1 MLYLALSVFFSVLL
15 LINFRLHARFGVNTF
30 QAIILNYPICFLT
43 GLVFLPDNQY
53 FNLSFS
59 EPSTPWA
66 MLLGVGFVITF
77 LLSGASTQK
86 AGITATSLANNIS
99 LVIPVI
105 FSLVVLKSS
114 QKFDVWNYL
123 GLALA
128 MVAVVLSTL
137 KKEEKLNSRTK
148 NTSDWLLPIAV
159 FVMYGITNTTFN
171 FLNARYVTASG
182 NTIPF
187 TLTILAG
194 SIIFGGIVLIIR
206 ILQGK
211 EKMQLKS
218 LWAAFPL
225 GIPNFLSFYFLLK
238 ALDAF
243 QNNGAFVLP
252 IYNISVIL
260 GSAIIALIFFQEKL
274 TNLNKVG
281 LALAV
286 LAIGLISYQGILA
299 LKKHLITEIY
309 ICISIFLK

>member
-1 MLYLALSVFFSVLL
+1 MLYLALSVLFSVLL
-15 LINFRLHARFGVNTF
+15 LINFRLHARYSVNTF
-30 QAIILNYPICFLT
+30 QAIILNYPVCFLT
-43 GLVFLPDNQY
+43 GLILLPDNQH
-53 FNLSFS
+53 FNLSFT

-86 AGITATSLANNIS
+86 VGITVTSLANNIS

-105 FSLVVLKSS
+105 FSLIILKSS

-123 GLALA
+123 GLVLAL
-128 MVAVVLSTL
+128 VAVVLSTL
-137 KKEEKLNSRTK
+137 KKVEKSENQAK
-148 NTSDWLLPIAV
+148 NTSDWLLPISV

-171 FLNARYVTASG
+171 FLNAKYVTASG

-187 TLTILAG
+187 TLTIVTG

-211 EKMQLKS
+211 DKLQLKS
-218 LWAAFPL
+218 ILAAFPL

-260 GSAIIALIFFQEKL
+260 GSAIIALIFFHEKL
-274 TNLNKVG
+274 SNLNKIG

-286 LAIGLISYQGILA
+286 LAIGLISYQGI
-299 LKKHLITEIY
+299 IN
-309 ICISIFLK
+309 

>member
-1 MLYLALSVFFSVLL
+1 MIYLALSVFFSILL

-30 QAIILNYPICFLT
+30 QAIILNYPVCFLT
-43 GLVFLPDNQY
+43 GLVFLPDNQH
-53 FNLSFS
+53 FTLSFA

-66 MLLGVGFVITF
+66 MLLGLGFVITF

-86 AGITATSLANNIS
+86 VGITATSLASNIS

-105 FSLVVLKSS
+105 FSLIVLKSG
-114 QKFDVWNYL
+114 QKFDSWNYL
-123 GLALA
+123 GLTLA
-128 MVAVVLSTL
+128 MIAVVLSTL
-137 KKEEKLNSRTK
+137 KRKEKLDNQVK

-171 FLNARYVTASG
+171 YLNAKYVTASG

-187 TLTILAG
+187 TLTIIAG
-194 SIIFGGIVLIIR
+194 SIIFGSIVLIIR

-211 EKMQLKS
+211 ERIELKS
-218 LWAAFPL
+218 IWAAFPL

-238 ALDAF
+238 ALDVF

-260 GSAIIALIFFQEKL
+260 GSAIIALIFFHEKL
-274 TNLNKVG
+274 TNLNKIG

-286 LAIGLISYQGILA
+286 LAIGLISYQG
-299 LKKHLITEIY
+299 
-309 ICISIFLK
+309 FL

>member
-1 MLYLALSVFFSVLL
+1 MIYLVLSVFFSVLL
-15 LINFRLHARFGVNTF
+15 LINFRLHTRFGVNTF
-30 QAIILNYPICFLT
+30 QAIILNYPVCFLT
-43 GLVFLPDNQY
+43 GLIFLPDSQH
-53 FNLSFS
+53 FSLSFA

-86 AGITATSLANNIS
+86 VGITATSLANNIS

-105 FSLVVLKSS
+105 FSLVILKSS
-114 QKFDVWNYL
+114 QKFDGWNYL

-137 KKEEKLNSRTK
+137 KKEEKSENQAK
-148 NTSDWLLPIAV
+148 NTADWLLPIVV

-171 FLNARYVTASG
+171 YLNAKYVTASG

-194 SIIFGGIVLIIR
+194 SVIFGGIVLIIR

-211 EKMQLKS
+211 EKLKMKS

-260 GSAIIALIFFQEKL
+260 GSAIIALIFFHEKL
-274 TNLNKVG
+274 TNLNKIG

-286 LAIGLISYQGILA
+286 LAIGLISYQGL
-299 LKKHLITEIY
+299 L
-309 ICISIFLK
+309 

>member
-1 MLYLALSVFFSVLL
+1 MIYLALSVFFSVLL

-30 QAIILNYPICFLT
+30 QTIILNYPVCFLT
-43 GLVFLPDNQY
+43 GLVFLPDNQR
-53 FNLSFS
+53 FALNFS
-59 EPSTPWA
+59 EPSTSWA
-66 MLLGVGFVITF
+66 MLLGIGFVITF

-99 LVIPVI
+99 LVIPVV

-114 QKFDVWNYL
+114 QNFDGWNYL

-137 KKEEKLNSRTK
+137 KNEEKSENNVK

-171 FLNARYVTASG
+171 FLNAKYVTASG

-194 SIIFGGIVLIIR
+194 SIIFGSIVLIIR
-206 ILQGK
+206 ILQKK
-211 EKMQLKS
+211 ERLQLKS
-218 LWAAFPL
+218 LLAAFPL

-252 IYNISVIL
+252 IYNISVII
-260 GSAIIALIFFQEKL
+260 GSAIIAMIFFQEKL
-274 TNLNKVG
+274 SNLNKVG

-286 LAIGLISYQGILA
+286 LAIGLISYQGILN
-299 LKKHLITEIY
+299 
-309 ICISIFLK
+309 

>member
-1 MLYLALSVFFSVLL
+1 MIYLSLSIFFSVIL

-30 QAIILNYPICFLT
+30 QAIILNYPVCFLT
-43 GLVFLPDNQY
+43 GLVFLPDNQH
-53 FNLSFS
+53 FSLSFA

-105 FSLVVLKSS
+105 FSLIVLKSS
-114 QKFDVWNYL
+114 QNFDIWNYL
-123 GLALA
+123 GLVLA

-137 KKEEKLNSRTK
+137 KKEGKFDNQSR

-159 FVMYGITNTTFN
+159 FAMYGITNTTFN
-171 FLNARYVTASG
+171 FLNAKFVTASG

-187 TLTILAG
+187 TLTILVG
-194 SIIFGGIVLIIR
+194 SIIFGSIVLIIR

-211 EKMQLKS
+211 EKMQLRS

-238 ALDAF
+238 ALDVF

-274 TNLNKVG
+274 SNLNKIG

-286 LAIGLISYQGILA
+286 LAIGLISYQGIL
-299 LKKHLITEIY
+299 H
-309 ICISIFLK
+309 

>member
-1 MLYLALSVFFSVLL
+1 MTYLALSVFFSVLL
-15 LINFRLHARFGVNTF
+15 LINFRLHPRFGVNTF
-30 QAIILNYPICFLT
+30 QVIILNYPVCFLT
-43 GLVFLPDNQY
+43 GLILLPDNQH
-53 FNLSFS
+53 FNFDFAQ
-59 EPSTPWA
+59 PSTLWA
-66 MLLGVGFVITF
+66 MLLGVGFVVTF
-77 LLSGASTQK
+77 LLSGASTQRM
-86 AGITATSLANNIS
+86 GMTATSLANNIS
-99 LVIPVI
+99 LVIPVL
-105 FSLVVLKSS
+105 FSLIILKSS
-114 QKFDVWNYL
+114 QSFDAWNYL

-128 MVAVVLSTL
+128 IVAVVLSTF
-137 KKEEKLNSRTK
+137 KKEENTANRSV

-171 FLNARYVTASG
+171 FLNAKYITASG
-182 NTIPF
+182 QTIPF
-187 TLTILAG
+187 TLTILVG
-194 SIIFGGIVLIIR
+194 SIVFGGIVLIMR

-211 EKMQLKS
+211 EKMELKS

-274 TNLNKVG
+274 TNLNKIG

-286 LAIGLISYQGILA
+286 LAIGLISYQGIL
-299 LKKHLITEIY
+299 K
-309 ICISIFLK
+309 

>member
-1 MLYLALSVFFSVLL
+1 MIYLALSVLFSVLL
-15 LINFRLHARFGVNTF
+15 LINFRLHARFGINTF
-30 QAIILNYPICFLT
+30 QAIILNYPVCFLT
-43 GLVFLPDNQY
+43 GLVFLPNNQH
-53 FNLSFS
+53 FTLILS
-59 EPSTPWA
+59 EPSTLWA
-66 MLLGVGFVITF
+66 MLLGIGFVITF

-86 AGITATSLANNIS
+86 VGITATSLANNIS

-105 FSLVVLKSS
+105 FSLIVLKSS
-114 QKFDVWNYL
+114 QKFDIWNYL

-128 MVAVVLSTL
+128 MIAVVLSTL
-137 KKEEKLNSRTK
+137 KAEKSENQAK

-171 FLNARYVTASG
+171 FLNAKFVTASG

-187 TLTILAG
+187 TLTILTG
-194 SIIFGGIVLIIR
+194 SIIFGSIVLLFR

-211 EKMQLKS
+211 EKIQLKS

-274 TNLNKVG
+274 TNLNKIG
-281 LALAV
+281 LILAV
-286 LAIGLISYQGILA
+286 LAIGLISYQGILN
-299 LKKHLITEIY
+299 
-309 ICISIFLK
+309 

>member
-1 MLYLALSVFFSVLL
+1 MTLSHAISFYSINLFSMFYLGLSVFFSVLL

-30 QAIILNYPICFLT
+30 QAIILNYPVCFLT
-43 GLVFLPDNQY
+43 GLLFLPDNQH
-53 FNLSFS
+53 FS
-59 EPSTPWA
+59 LIYAEPSTPWA
-66 MLLGVGFVITF
+66 MLLGIGFVITF

-86 AGITATSLANNIS
+86 VGITATSLANNIS
-99 LVIPVI
+99 LIIPVI
-105 FSLVVLKSS
+105 FSLVILKSS
-114 QKFDVWNYL
+114 QKFDTWNYL
-123 GLALA
+123 GLVLA
-128 MVAVVLSTL
+128 MIAVILSTIKNAGNL
-137 KKEEKLNSRTK
+137 DNQAK
-148 NTSDWLLPIAV
+148 NTSDWFLPLAV

-171 FLNARYVTASG
+171 FLNAKYVTISG

-187 TLTILAG
+187 TLTILTG
-194 SIIFGGIVLIIR
+194 SIIFGSIVLTSR

-218 LWAAFPL
+218 IWAAFPL

-260 GSAIIALIFFQEKL
+260 GSAIIALIFFHERL
-274 TNLNKVG
+274 TNLNKIG

-286 LAIGLISYQGILA
+286 LAIGLISYQ
-299 LKKHLITEIY
+299 
-309 ICISIFLK
+309 SFL

>member
-1 MLYLALSVFFSVLL
+1 MIYLLLSVFFSILL
-15 LINFRLHARFGVNTF
+15 LINFRLHTRFGINTF
-30 QAIILNYPICFLT
+30 QAIILNYPVCFLT
-43 GLVFLPDNQY
+43 GLYFLPDNQH
-53 FNLSFS
+53 FNLNFS

-86 AGITATSLANNIS
+86 VGITATSLANNIS

-114 QKFDVWNYL
+114 QSFDFWNFLGL
-123 GLALA
+123 GLAL
-128 MVAVVLSTL
+128 VAVVLSTL
-137 KKEEKLNSRTK
+137 KKEEKSETQIK

-171 FLNARYVTASG
+171 FLNAKYVTASG

-187 TLTILAG
+187 TLTILTG
-194 SIIFGGIVLIIR
+194 SIIFGSIVLIIR
-206 ILQGK
+206 VLQGK
-211 EKMQLKS
+211 ESLQLKN

-238 ALDAF
+238 ALDTF

-274 TNLNKVG
+274 STLNKVG
-281 LALAV
+281 LTLAV
-286 LAIGLISYQGILA
+286 LAIGLISYQGIFA
-299 LKKHLITEIY
+299 
-309 ICISIFLK
+309 

>member
-1 MLYLALSVFFSVLL
+1 MIYLALSVLFSVLL

-43 GLVFLPDNQY
+43 GLVFLPVSQH
-53 FNLSFS
+53 FTLSFT
-59 EPSTPWA
+59 EPSMPWA

-86 AGITATSLANNIS
+86 VGITATSLANNIS

-105 FSLVVLKSS
+105 FSLIVLKSS
-114 QKFDVWNYL
+114 QKFDGWNYL

-137 KKEEKLNSRTK
+137 KRGNKSENQAK

-171 FLNARYVTASG
+171 YLNAKYVTASG

-187 TLTILAG
+187 TLTIVAG
-194 SIIFGGIVLIIR
+194 AIIFGSIVLIVR
-206 ILQGK
+206 ILRGK
-211 EKMQLKS
+211 ERLEIKS

-260 GSAIIALIFFQEKL
+260 GSAIIALIFFHEKL
-274 TNLNKVG
+274 TNLNKIG

-286 LAIGLISYQGILA
+286 LAIGLISHQGL
-299 LKKHLITEIY
+299 L
-309 ICISIFLK
+309 